1 MLQICVA
8 KEKQRQLAVLILT
21 EDKMSVWKTRDSSDT
36 IVSMAMD
43 GVTICA
49 ALTSEYIMYNMDQMT
64 ATPLFPL
71 DPGIGFL
78 PNILRI
84 ERDEFLVLG
93 PGNLGMFVTGVGVAG
108 RPPVQWSGPVSH
120 VTYAAP
126 HLVCQGQELLWIH
139 DISAASDQAVKQTLS
154 YPGARFVGHY
164 DGHIMVASSGTID
177 TLRPVPLQ
185 KQAESLLEAG
195 KLEEAVSLARDN
207 SDGDL
212 VRQKAG
218 FSYLKQG
225 NMERARELLLLGK
238 TDVREILS
246 LYPGMLPA
254 NSKFVRDPSL
264 HDIPDVSCIKKEGT
278 EMSPD
283 EFLLNY
289 LQSLMAESGAYLDHC
304 IEVHTAFI
312 KILTRADP
320 SQVTQVIQDDNT
332 ILDLDELTEFFEST
346 FKSYHFLATLNWKF
360 NNKEAAIDTWVKIV
374 SGDLRDEHFD
384 GLKKFCHHL
393 GQCSDELLFKHCD
406 IVLVKDQEMGS
417 NLFMKPDINIQ
428 DNCKFVE
435 TALNILARYPSA
447 KVQFLKHLVFERDS
461 QEEKHHTQLALAF
474 INALR
479 SDESPSLKA
488 DLSKLILT
496 SAHLNANFLLQQIAD
511 TGLDYEKA
519 ILHGKLGEHQK
530 ALDILVNKLEDYKL
544 AEGYCDDLSL
554 AKPDLKSTLLFT
566 LLSIYLNPTSETN
579 KEKFTTLAVDLINTR
594 AEDLN
599 GCQVLPVLPEHWN
612 IAIILPALATF
623 SRKSLHSR
631 RMTSVKKNLHKAQY
645 IHLRE
650 KLIEAESVPIYVKP
664 NHYCAVSQ
672 KRFTAGEPIV
682 RYPNG
687 ILIRKEV
694 MVSDNICPVTGEV
707 FNIE

>member
-1 MLQICVA
+1 MQICVA
-8 KEKQRQLAVLILT
+8 KEKQRQLAVLVLT

-36 IVSMAMD
+36 IVAMAMD

-49 ALTSEYIMYNMDQMT
+49 ALASEYIMYNMDQMT

-71 DPGIGFL
+71 DPGIGLL

-93 PGNLGMFVTGVGVAG
+93 PGNLGVFVTGVGVAG

-139 DISAASDQAVKQTLS
+139 DISASSDQAVKQTLS

-164 DGHIMVASSGTID
+164 DGHILVASSGTID
-177 TLRPVPLQ
+177 VLRPVPLQ
-185 KQAESLLEAG
+185 RQAESLLEAG
-195 KLEEAVSLARDN
+195 QLEEAISLARDN

-218 FSYLKQG
+218 FSYLKEG
-225 NMERARELLLLGK
+225 SMERARELLLLGK

-246 LYPGMLPA
+246 LYPGMLPS

-264 HDIPDVSCIKKEGT
+264 HDIPDVSCIKNKET

-283 EFLLNY
+283 EFLINY
-289 LQSLMAESGAYLDHC
+289 LQSLMAESGAYLEHC

-320 SQVTQVIQDDNT
+320 SQVSQVIQDDNT
-332 ILDLDELTEFFEST
+332 ILDFDELTEFFEST

-360 NNKEAAIDTWVKIV
+360 NNKEAAIETWVKII

-384 GLKKFCHHL
+384 GLAKFCNHL
-393 GQCSDELLFKHCD
+393 SLCSDELLFKHCD
-406 IVLVKDQEMGS
+406 IVLVKDQKIGS
-417 NLFMKPDINIQ
+417 NLFMKPEINIQ
-428 DNCKFVE
+428 EKCNFIE
-435 TALNILARYPSA
+435 TALNILARYPDA
-447 KVQFLKHLVFERDS
+447 KIQFLKYLVFERDS

-474 INALR
+474 ITAIRNE
-479 SDESPSLKA
+479 ESQILKA
-488 DLSKLILT
+488 NLSRLILT
-496 SAHLNANFLLQQIAD
+496 STHLNANFLLQQIAD

-530 ALDILVNKLEDYKL
+530 ALDILVNNLQDHDL
-544 AEGYCDDLSL
+544 AENYCDDLSL
-554 AKPDLKSTLLFT
+554 SKPDLKSTLLFT

-579 KEKFTTLAVDLINTR
+579 KDKFTTLAVDLINSR
-594 AEDLN
+594 AKDLN
-599 GCQVLPVLPEHWN
+599 GSQVLPVLPEHWN
-612 IAIILPALATF
+612 ISIILPALKTF
-623 SRKSLHSR
+623 SRKSLHSQ
-631 RMTSVKKNLHKAQY
+631 RMTAVKKNLHKAEY
-645 IHLRE
+645 VHLRE
-650 KLIEAESVPIYVKP
+650 KVMAAESAPIYVKP
-664 NHYCAVSQ
+664 NHYCAVS
-672 KRFTAGEPIV
+672 KKPFTGDGAIV

-707 FNIE
+707 FSIE